1 MACNGANGSE
11 RSGMTPQFVSSARR
25 RFAASAAPL
34 AKGGNAVIGANCK
47 SDANV
52 CSVPGHQVG
61 GTARPRDHA
70 APRERSCRRGRVVPS
85 STKQS
90 TGAARAVSREP
101 VDGDP
106 SSESSHQRKS
116 EAPPLHEPKG
126 DAQLARVI
134 GLAAYGA
141 WIANF
146 LSLPRPALN
155 VSHETSDGGRCGIR
169 GGSLSSPSTSCFRL
183 RAGMF
188 HVKRLAARHRRVGNR
203 GPTPAERCKVS
214 VGVPNAKPALSPGRS
229 VR

>member
-1 MACNGANGSE
+1 
-11 RSGMTPQFVSSARR
+11 MTPQFVSSARR

-70 APRERSCRRGRVVPS
+70 APRERSCGRGRVVPS

-155 VSHETSDGGRCGIR
+155 VSHETSDGRSLRHPRGKFVVAANVVFQAPCGNVSR
-169 GGSLSSPSTSCFRL
+169 ETPGGATS
-183 RAGMF
+183 
-188 HVKRLAARHRRVGNR
+188 ARW
-203 GPTPAERCKVS
+203 
-214 VGVPNAKPALSPGRS
+214 
-229 VR
+229 